1 VTAEVAPATPQDLA
15 EAVAVIHRA
24 FATLAGRIDPP
35 SAALKETPET
45 LAARF
50 ERGGAVF
57 VAYLDGK
64 IVGAVC
70 ADPKSDG
77 SIYLDRLAVDPARV
91 GEGIARALV
100 RAVEEF
106 ARNQGRDRVTLG
118 VRLLLTDNIALFQHL
133 GYAETGRKAHPGFS
147 EPTSM
152 DLAKTVRQP

>member
-1 VTAEVAPATPQDLA
+1 MTAEVAPATPQDLA